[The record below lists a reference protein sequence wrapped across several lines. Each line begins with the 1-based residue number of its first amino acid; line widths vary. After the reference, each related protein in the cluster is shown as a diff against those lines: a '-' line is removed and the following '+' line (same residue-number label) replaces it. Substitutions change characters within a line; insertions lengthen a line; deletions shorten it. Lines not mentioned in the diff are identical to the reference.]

1 MFTSATYQERRK
13 VLRTSFT
20 TGLLLFPG
28 ADETPL
34 NYPAN
39 GYHFRQESSFLYY
52 WGLDEPGLVA
62 LIDIDAGTETLFGTE
77 RDLDDEIWMGPCAP
91 LRERAAKA
99 GISVVRP
106 RSELAAIMVAAQK
119 ARRRVHYLPQHRAE
133 ARLFI
138 EEHLGILASAAGHH
152 ASVELIKAVVAQRS
166 LKSADEVAEIEQ
178 AIAVSREMYQLAM
191 RMTASGLVEQ
201 QIVGAVEG
209 LALGYGAH
217 TSFPTIFS
225 VRGETLHNH
234 DHSGIMRDGQLA
246 LLDSGVESPLHYASD
261 ITRAFPVS
269 GKFDARQKAVYEI
282 VLAAQEK
289 AISLI
294 KPGTLF
300 RDIHLATARSIAEG
314 LVGLGLLRGD
324 PKAIVD
330 AGAHALF
337 FPHGLGHMLG
347 LDVHDMEGLG
357 ENFVGY
363 NAEVTRSTQFGLA
376 FLRMARRLEPGHVV
390 TVEPGLY
397 FIPAL
402 IKTWRGEKRH
412 ADFIDYDK
420 AESFIGF
427 GGVRIED
434 DVLVTGDGHRVLG
447 PAIPK
452 TVAEIEAAC
461 TSGQ

>member
-1 MFTSATYQERRK
+1 MFRPATYQERRR
-13 VLRTSFT
+13 VLRSRFSS
-20 TGLLLFPG
+20 GLLLFPG
-28 ADETPL
+28 SDETPL
-34 NYPAN
+34 NYSAN
-39 GYHFRQESSFLYY
+39 GYYFRQDSSFLYY

-77 RDLDDEIWMGPCAP
+77 RDLDDEIWMGPCPP
-91 LRERAAKA
+91 LAERAARA
-99 GISVVRP
+99 GIGNVRP
-106 RSELAAIMVAAQK
+106 RSELAAVMTAAQK
-119 ARRRVHYLPQHRAE
+119 ARRHTHFLPQYRAE

-138 EEHLGILASAAGHH
+138 EEHLGILASAVGHH
-152 ASVELIKAVVAQRS
+152 ASNDLIRAVVAQRS
-166 LKSADEVAEIEQ
+166 IKTDEEVAEIEK

-191 RMTASGLVEQ
+191 RMTAPGLIEQ

-209 LALGYGAH
+209 LALARGAR

-234 DHSGIMRDGQLA
+234 DHSGAMGEGQLA

-269 GKFDARQKAVYEI
+269 GRFDARQKAVYEI
-282 VLAAQEK
+282 VVAAQEK

-294 KPGTLF
+294 APGVPY
-300 RDIHLATARSIAEG
+300 RDIHLAAARVMAEG
-314 LVGLGLLRGD
+314 LIGLGLLRGD
-324 PKAIVD
+324 PAKIVE

-363 NAEVTRSTQFGLA
+363 DAEFSRSSQFGLA
-376 FLRMARRLEPGHVV
+376 FLRMGRRLEPGHVV

-402 IKTWRGEKRH
+402 IKVWRAEQRH
-412 ADFIDYDK
+412 IEFIDYAK

-434 DVLVTGDGHRVLG
+434 DVAVTRDGRRVLG
-447 PAIPK
+447 PPIPK
-452 TVAEIEAAC
+452 TVAEVEAAC
-461 TSGQ
+461 TSG